1 MHKEELVRRF
11 KTFIG
16 VAIGLAG
23 GAAAVLHLESQG
35 KTIEWRYFGSDKA
48 FTRYSPADQITRDNV
63 KNLRVAWRR
72 PAMNASYKE
81 AFPQLRVNAYLRATP
96 IMVDGML
103 YTQDAHGF
111 VSAFDAGSGDV
122 VWQQEPFART
132 EEELQGQSTR
142 GVDYWRSSGDQ
153 RVFAVRGEYLYA
165 LNAKTG
171 KPYADFGDHG
181 RASLHFNEGQP
192 LAGRFNDSTGP
203 LIVGNVVVITG
214 NTAGAGDGGVTKE
227 AAPENV
233 RGFDAKTGKLLWTF
247 HVVPQA
253 GEPGAETWG
262 HESWKVAGDIGAWNP
277 MSADEQLGYVYIPLT
292 APTASQYGG
301 WRPGTNLYS
310 DALVALDAKTGKRVW
325 HYQIVHHDLWEYDN
339 VGPAILG
346 DITVNGRRIKAVMQ
360 PNKNGFLYV
369 LNRTTGDP
377 VWPIVERPV
386 PPSAVPGEA
395 AWPTQPFPTKPPAFD
410 RQGVTEDDLID
421 FTPELRK
428 QALEY
433 VKPYVLGPLYTPPSI
448 RSDDPAGKK
457 GTLTIPGAWGA
468 GNWHTG
474 AFDPETGMY
483 YAVSLTLPG
492 VRGVVST
499 TGNSTATMDYGSP
512 GPSQQTNA
520 PDFVPGLGPQ
530 VHGLPIVK
538 PPYGRITAFNLNSG
552 DQVWMVANGD
562 GPRDHPLLKD
572 LHLPPLGV
580 PNRPAPLVTKTLLFI
595 GEGSDSVIGT
605 PQVAWGWGKKFRAYD
620 KATGQVVWE
629 TELPSGTTGAPMT
642 YMHKGR
648 QYIVVPIGAKD
659 HPAEFVALALG
670 DGRQSSAGAD
680 ASRR

>member
-1 MHKEELVRRF
+1 VRRVN
-11 KTFIG
+11 TF
-16 VAIGLAG
+16 VFAGLAF
-23 GAAAVLHLESQG
+23 AFIAVSAGRVFTQG
-35 KTIEWRYFGSDKA
+35 KTVEWRYFGGDKA
-48 FTRYSPADQITRDNV
+48 FTRYSPADQINRNNV
-63 KNLRVAWRR
+63 KNLQIAWRHSATN
-72 PAMNASYKE
+72 PSFKE
-81 AFPQLRVNAYLRATP
+81 AFPQVRVNAYLRATP
-96 IMVDGML
+96 IMIDGML

-111 VSAFDAGSGDV
+111 VGAFDAGSGDLL
-122 VWQQEPFART
+122 WQQEPFART
-132 EEELQGQSTR
+132 EDELQGQSTR
-142 GVDYWRSSGDQ
+142 GVDYWRGGSDH
-153 RVFAVRGEYLYA
+153 RIFAVRGEYLYA
-165 LNAKTG
+165 LSAKSG
-171 KPYADFGDHG
+171 KPYPDFGDHG
-181 RASLHFNEGQP
+181 RATLHFEEGQP
-192 LAGRFNDSTGP
+192 LAGKFNDSTGP
-203 LIVGNVVVITG
+203 LVVGNVVVVTG
-214 NTAGAGDGGVTKE
+214 NTAGAGDGGVIKE

-233 RGFDAKTGKLLWTF
+233 RGFDAKSGKLLWTF
-247 HVVPQA
+247 HVVPQQ
-253 GEPGAETWG
+253 GEPGTETWG
-262 HESWKVAGDIGAWNP
+262 NESWKVAGDIGAWNP

-292 APTASQYGG
+292 APTASAYGG
-301 WRPGTNLYS
+301 WRPGANLYS
-310 DALVALDAKTGKRVW
+310 DAVVALDAKTGKKVW
-325 HYQIVHHDLWEYDN
+325 HYQMIHHDLWEYDN

-369 LNRTTGDP
+369 LNRVTGEP
-377 VWPIVERPV
+377 VWPIVERPA
-386 PPSAVPGEA
+386 PGSPVPGEQA
-395 AWPTQPFPTKPPAFD
+395 SATQPIPTKPPAFD
-410 RQGVTEDDLID
+410 RQGITEDDLID

-433 VKPYVLGPLYTPPSI
+433 VRPYVLGPLYTPPSI
-448 RSDDPAGKK
+448 RSDEADGKK

-492 VRGVVST
+492 VRAVVST
-499 TGNSTATMDYGSP
+499 KGNGTATMDYAGP

-520 PDFVPGLGPQ
+520 PTFVQGLGPQ
-530 VHGLPIVK
+530 VQGLPIVK

-552 DQVWMVANGD
+552 DQVFMVANGD

-605 PQVAWGWGKKFRAYD
+605 PQVSWGWGKKFRAYD

-659 HPAEFVALALG
+659 HPAEFVALALP
-670 DGRQSSAGAD
+670 DSKQTTAGEAHK
-680 ASRR
+680 